1 VQWALRSVRAA
12 APSAAAAL
20 AVIACHHTAP
30 PRAGSAPE
38 PTLAESRALRSE
50 SMILATDALAVYRRA
65 GFLVSSGEVPFIGSL
80 GYLAGPTPDS
90 TIVVV
95 AFSISNHAL
104 SFTREGDQYRAAYD
118 VILEFHRDTTL
129 IARVHAHEEVRVGSF
144 KETTR
149 EEESVIFQQLVS
161 LAPGAV
167 AVTISTRDAGS
178 TRIGT
183 AQMQVYV
190 PRLDAGSISTPI
202 PVFRA
207 RARPTSAVRPQV
219 IVSPRATAIFGR
231 DSVAEFYVERYGPT
245 ADARG
250 AALEA
255 KVLDDAG
262 HAIFADT
269 QPLRPSGDMVRSA
282 VLRVPVGRIGF
293 GVLYLSVSDVVDG
306 ARGARIASRVPL
318 LVTFGDGFAVSSF
331 EQMLGYLRFFATTE
345 RLQAL
350 RDTAPQDRAK
360 AWAAFLQAT
369 DPLPSTVENEALRDY
384 FARLAHA
391 NMRFREEGVPGWLT
405 DRGMIYSALGEPD
418 DIMEPTGSDPMQR
431 DRVQVWEY
439 QRYRV
444 RFIFVDQAGFGRWRL
459 TPSSEAEY
467 HALMRR
473 LSR

>member
-1 VQWALRSVRAA
+1 MRAPIRRRLASSVRWALHSMRAA
-12 APSAAAAL
+12 ATSAAAAL
-20 AVIACHHTAP
+20 AIIACHHAM
-30 PRAGSAPE
+30 PRPGSTPE
-38 PTLAESRALRSE
+38 PTLAAESRPIRGE

-65 GFLVSSGEVPFIGSL
+65 GFLVSSGEMPFIGSL
-80 GYLAGPTPDS
+80 GYLAGRTPDS

-129 IARVHAHEEVRVGSF
+129 VARTRAHEEVRVGSF

-161 LAPGAV
+161 LPPGAV

-178 TRIGT
+178 TRIGR
-183 AQMQVYV
+183 AQIPAYV
-190 PRLDAGSISTPI
+190 PRLDAWT
-202 PVFRA
+202 
-207 RARPTSAVRPQV
+207 
-219 IVSPRATAIFGR
+219 IVSPRATAVFGR

-269 QPLRPSGDMVRSA
+269 QPLRTTGATVRST
-282 VLRVPVGRIGF
+282 VVRLPVGRIGF
-293 GVLYLSVSDVVDG
+293 GVLYLSVSDVVDDV
-306 ARGARIASRVPL
+306 RGTRNASRAPL
-318 LVTFGDGFAVSSF
+318 LVTFGEGFAISSF
-331 EQMLGYLRFFATTE
+331 EQMLGYLRFFATAE
-345 RLQAL
+345 RLRTL
-350 RDTAPQDRAK
+350 RDTAPEDRAK
-360 AWAAFLQAT
+360 AWAAFLRAT
-369 DPLPSTVENEALRDY
+369 DPLPSTAENEALRDY
-384 FARLAHA
+384 FARLASA

-418 DIMEPTGSDPMQR
+418 SVMEPPGSDPMQR

-444 RFIFVDQAGFGRWRL
+444 RFIFVDQTGFGRWRL

-467 HALMRR
+467 QALMHR